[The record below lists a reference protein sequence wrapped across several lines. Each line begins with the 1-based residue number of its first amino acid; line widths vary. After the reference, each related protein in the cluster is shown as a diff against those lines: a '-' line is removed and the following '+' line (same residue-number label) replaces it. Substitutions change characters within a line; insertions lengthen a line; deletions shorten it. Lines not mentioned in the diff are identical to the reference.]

1 MPEYD
6 APPIAR
12 DANATPALAN
22 TRDAAINPALQ
33 SRAPRFA
40 GRRRDMTPAA
50 EPYERTAM
58 PPTAVHFNGSVNL
71 PDTETV
77 MREISSR
84 IPHGVRRMTDGETGD
99 RNYWINFQ
107 IRKFEQMP
115 EFETVSVGQAY
126 ETAPDAPP
134 MPQLR
139 LTEGASAEM
148 IDWPN
153 LGYADEYTRSFAIFE
168 RMQNEGTIPAGVR
181 FQLQYPTP
189 LASMAG
195 TIAPDDMPR
204 VAPSYEE
211 ALFADLDSALG
222 RLPDERIAV
231 QWDVAV
237 EFGALEGA
245 MGPKVPIDQIAPG
258 LVRCLERV
266 PADVPVGMHLCYG
279 DYGHQHFKQPESLQ
293 MQVDLVNAV
302 SSAAR
307 RPLNFVSFTV
317 PQGRNDTAYF
327 EPLGG
332 LRTGADTELYFAL
345 VPYHPDD
352 QAPGTTAEQIENIDA
367 ALINSPAGPR
377 HWGICTEC
385 GMGRVAARDVPRL
398 LDLHSQIL
406 ASSRG

>member
-1 MPEYD
+1 
-6 APPIAR
+6 
-12 DANATPALAN
+12 
-22 TRDAAINPALQ
+22 
-33 SRAPRFA
+33 
-40 GRRRDMTPAA
+40 
-50 EPYERTAM
+50 M

-71 PDTETV
+71 PDGETV

-84 IPHGVRRMTDGETGD
+84 IATGVRRMTDGETGD

-107 IRKFEQMP
+107 TQKFEQMP
-115 EFETVSVGQAY
+115 EFETVSVGKAY
-126 ETAPDAPP
+126 ETAPDAPD

-148 IDWPN
+148 INWPN
-153 LGYADEYTRSFAIFE
+153 LGYADEYTESFATFE
-168 RMQNEGTIPAGVR
+168 RLQNEGTIPADVR
-181 FQLQYPTP
+181 FQMQYPTP

-195 TIAPDDMPR
+195 TIAPDDLPK
-204 VAPSYEE
+204 VAPSYEQ
-211 ALFADLDSALG
+211 ALFADLDTALE
-222 RLPDERIAV
+222 RLPHERIAV

-245 MGPKVPIDQIAPG
+245 MGPKVPIDQIVPG
-258 LVRCLERV
+258 LVRCLEQV

-302 SSAAR
+302 TSDTQR
-307 RPLNFVSFTV
+307 TLNFVSFTV
-317 PQGRNDTAYF
+317 PQGRNDGAYF
-327 EPLGG
+327 EPLGD
-332 LRTGADTELYFAL
+332 LRTGPETELYFAL

-352 QAPGTTAEQIENIDA
+352 QAPGTTAEQIEQIDA

-385 GMGRVAARDVPRL
+385 GMGRVDAGDVTRL

-406 ASSRG
+406 SSSHG

>member
-1 MPEYD
+1 
-6 APPIAR
+6 
-12 DANATPALAN
+12 
-22 TRDAAINPALQ
+22 
-33 SRAPRFA
+33 
-40 GRRRDMTPAA
+40 
-50 EPYERTAM
+50 M

-71 PDTETV
+71 PDAETV

-84 IPHGVRRMTDGETGD
+84 TPQGLRRMTDGETGD
-99 RNYWINFQ
+99 RNYWIRFQ
-107 IRKFEQMP
+107 TQKFEQMP

-126 ETAPDAPP
+126 ETAPDAPS

-148 IDWPN
+148 INWPN
-153 LGYADEYTRSFAIFE
+153 LGYADAYTESFATFE
-168 RMQNEGTIPAGVR
+168 RMQNEGTIPADVR
-181 FQLQYPTP
+181 FQMQYPTP

-195 TIAPDDMPR
+195 TIAPADLPK
-204 VAPSYEE
+204 VAPSYEQ
-211 ALFADLDSALG
+211 ALFADLDSVLE
-222 RLPDERIAV
+222 RLPHERIAV

-245 MGPKVPIDQIAPG
+245 MGAAVPIDQIAPG

-302 SSAAR
+302 ASQTK

-317 PQGRNDTAYF
+317 PQGRNDSAYF

-332 LRTGADTELYFAL
+332 LKTGADTELYFAL

-352 QAPGTTAEQIENIDA
+352 QAQGTTAEQIEHIDA
-367 ALINSPAGPR
+367 ALINSPAGAR
-377 HWGICTEC
+377 HWGVCTEC
-385 GMGRVAARDVPRL
+385 GMGRVDAGDVPRL

>member
-1 MPEYD
+1 
-6 APPIAR
+6 
-12 DANATPALAN
+12 
-22 TRDAAINPALQ
+22 
-33 SRAPRFA
+33 
-40 GRRRDMTPAA
+40 
-50 EPYERTAM
+50 M
-58 PPTAVHFNGSVNL
+58 PPTSVHFNGSVNL
-71 PDTETV
+71 SDAETV

-84 IPHGVRRMTDGETGD
+84 IPNGVRRMTDGETGE
-99 RNYWINFQ
+99 RNYWISFQ
-107 IRKFEQMP
+107 TRKFEQMP
-115 EFETVSVGQAY
+115 EFETVSVGRAY

-139 LTEGASAEM
+139 LTAGASAEM

-153 LGYADEYTRSFAIFE
+153 LGYADEYSKSFATFE
-168 RMQNEGTIPAGVR
+168 RIRNEGTIPAEVR

-189 LASMAG
+189 LASIAT
-195 TIAPDDMPR
+195 TIAPEDLPA
-204 VAPSYEE
+204 VAASYEE
-211 ALFADLDSALG
+211 ALFADLDTALE
-222 RLPDERIAV
+222 RLPHDQVAV

-245 MGPKVPIDQIAPG
+245 MGPKLPIDQIAPG
-258 LVRCLERV
+258 LVRCIERV

-293 MQVDLVNAV
+293 LQVDVVNAV
-302 SSAAR
+302 IAAAQ

-317 PQGRNDTAYF
+317 PQGRNDSAYF

-332 LRTGADTELYFAL
+332 LRTGSETELYFAL

-352 QAPGTTAEQIENIDA
+352 QSPGTTAEQIEQIDA

-385 GMGRVAARDVPRL
+385 GMGRVESHDVPRL

-406 ASSRG
+406 SSSRG